1 MKKAI
6 IVIKLIFLLSLYL
19 NNSVARPV
27 SYSGG
32 WTVMS
37 YNDYYR
43 NTLLTHYSAN
53 SKASY
58 GYMLQYWQNK
68 KYWINA
74 FNVNYLAKR
83 KNKKYSQSNFYIKG
97 GLGVLNTNYEEYN
110 NKNEIV
116 SYGEFAL
123 DWETRRY
130 FTSYA
135 ASFTKSESV
144 DSNLMQKSRLGF
156 APYIAGYG
164 AFHTWLMYELNNI
177 RENEDALISNFV
189 LRFFKST
196 NLLELGIDQNKNTT
210 INFIKRF

>member
-6 IVIKLIFLLSLYL
+6 IFTKLFFLLSLCL
-19 NNSVARPV
+19 NNLIARPV

-32 WTVMS
+32 LTFMS

-43 NTLLTHYSAN
+43 NTLLTHYSPT
-53 SKASY
+53 SKISY
-58 GYMLQYWQNK
+58 GYMIQYWQNK
-68 KYWINA
+68 EYWINA

-83 KNKKYSQSNFYIKG
+83 VNKKYSQANLYLKG
-97 GLGVLNTNYEEYN
+97 GFGLLNTNYN
-110 NKNEIV
+110 NKNELV
-116 SYGEFAL
+116 SYGELAL

-135 ASFTKSESV
+135 ASFIKSESV
-144 DSNLMQKSRLGF
+144 DSTLMQKSRIGI

-164 AFHTWLMYELNNI
+164 ALHTWLMYELQNMP
-177 RENEDALISNFV
+177 EYKDTLISNFV
-189 LRFFKST
+189 LRLFKST